1 MQTQQQGFVSIGVLK
16 RYLSPELVIS
26 SGLCSECFSPLLLL
40 HDGRWLCPNCKIE
53 YDGNGENIEDDRVPF
68 PQGTDAEKVYFE
80 SHFNPTNS
88 LGFNGSLGT
97 NHLIRQRA
105 ICRILSRKNGGDNR
119 DLGLRSKIAK
129 IVTDHVEP
137 QGLRNGLQ
145 RASEVLKCLN
155 FGQNPLVA
163 DATGKLLR
171 KSYAFLAI
179 TAKKGFNVRQL
190 ADSCVYY
197 VLTKYG
203 YEPTPPAKIDK
214 NYVSTNILKFE
225 KRYLQVLRFL
235 DTQAT
240 DF

>member
-1 MQTQQQGFVSIGVLK
+1 MQTQLLVPAEVL
-16 RYLSPELVIS
+16 RAHLPRELIV
-26 SGLCSECFSPLLLL
+26 
-40 HDGRWLCPNCKIE
+40 DYDLCPDCFEPLIELPTGVKICRKCGGE
-53 YDGNGENIEDDRVPF
+53 YNDGAQIEFDRIPL
-68 PQGTDAEKVYFE
+68 PEKEEKAYFE
-80 SHFNPTNS
+80 GHWNPSNS
-88 LGFNGSLGT
+88 LSFNGALGT
-97 NHLIRQRA
+97 SHLVKQRA